1 MEALFGRD
9 DFVEEVSLLLG
20 GHYLALPGC
29 LGVAL
34 VHLEV
39 LAEHVDEF
47 PQRSFVVLKYVKFV
61 A

>member
-1 MEALFGRD
+1 MEALFSRD

-20 GHYLALPGC
+20 GHYLALPG

-39 LAEHVDEF
+39 FAEHVDEF